1 MLRHPQEPRSSAR
14 DEYSRPMSAVR
25 RSGHRLDRLR
35 DCTLTRTVVRS
46 DPAHADRAAPAFRVA
61 GHVVLGRWGS
71 GRRCVRQVVPHP
83 IRRPRPGLATR
94 RSQAVHEWQGLG
106 ITSRL
111 YQHGA
116 ALQPDICWGV
126 TTLTDQSAA
135 LRRRLHQIDPWRF
148 AAASDSEDHPQDACL
163 WCIERGWAH
172 LDRTGFNSHLT
183 DE

>member
-1 MLRHPQEPRSSAR
+1 MFWDDGDQVGGVFAKSYRIRSVDPDR
-14 DEYSRPMSAVR
+14 D
-25 RSGHRLDRLR
+25 
-35 DCTLTRTVVRS
+35 
-46 DPAHADRAAPAFRVA
+46 
-61 GHVVLGRWGS
+61 W
-71 GRRCVRQVVPHP
+71 PHE
-83 IRRPRPGLATR
+83 G
-94 RSQAVHEWQGLG
+94 SQAVHEWQGLG

-116 ALQPDICWGV
+116 ALQPDIRWGV
-126 TTLTDQSAA
+126 ATLTDQSAA

-172 LDRTGFNSHLT
+172 LDRTGFNSHPT